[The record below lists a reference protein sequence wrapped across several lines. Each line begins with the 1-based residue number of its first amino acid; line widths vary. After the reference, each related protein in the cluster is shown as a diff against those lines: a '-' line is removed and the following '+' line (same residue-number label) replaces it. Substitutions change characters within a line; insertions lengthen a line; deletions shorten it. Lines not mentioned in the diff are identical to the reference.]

1 MDNKKSAALTQGLFV
16 FIALAVLTA
25 IEYFVGVS
33 TDLVGL
39 IFVLL
44 LVKAVLVVYFYM
56 HISRLFS
63 SEEGGHG

>member
-25 IEYFVGVS
+25 VEYFVGVN

>member
-1 MDNKKSAALTQGLFV
+1 MDDKKSAALMQGVFV
-16 FIALAVLTA
+16 FIALAVLTV

-44 LVKAVLVVYFYM
+44 LIKAALVVYFFM

-63 SEEGGHG
+63 SEEGGR

>member
-1 MDNKKSAALTQGLFV
+1 MDKKKSAVLREGVFV
-16 FIALAVLTA
+16 FLVLAVLTA
-25 IEYFVGVS
+25 VEYFIGVS

>member
-1 MDNKKSAALTQGLFV
+1 MDKNKSRALREGAFV
-16 FIALAVLTA
+16 FIALAILTA

-33 TDLVGL
+33 LGLAGL

-44 LVKAVLVVYFYM
+44 LIKAALVVYFYM

-63 SEEGGHG
+63 SEEGGH

>member
-1 MDNKKSAALTQGLFV
+1 MEKKSVALRQGLLV

-25 IEYFVGVS
+25 IEYFIGVS
-33 TDLVGL
+33 TGMVGL

-44 LVKAVLVVYFYM
+44 LIKAALVVYFYM

-63 SEEGGHG
+63 SEEGGH

>member
-1 MDNKKSAALTQGLFV
+1 MDNKKSAALMQGVFV
-16 FIALAVLTA
+16 FVALAVLTGV
-25 IEYFVGVS
+25 EYLIAVS

-44 LVKAVLVVYFYM
+44 LAKAVLVVYFFM

-63 SEEGGHG
+63 SEEGGH

>member
-1 MDNKKSAALTQGLFV
+1 MDKKKSAALREGAFV

-25 IEYFVGVS
+25 IEYFVAVS
-33 TDLVGL
+33 TGMVGL

-44 LVKAVLVVYFYM
+44 LTKAALVVYFYM

-63 SEEGGHG
+63 SDEGGH

>member
-1 MDNKKSAALTQGLFV
+1 MDKKKSGALREGAFV

-33 TDLVGL
+33 LGLAGL

-44 LVKAVLVVYFYM
+44 LIKAALVVYFYM
-56 HISRLFS
+56 HISRLFPS
-63 SEEGGHG
+63 DEGGH

>member
-1 MDNKKSAALTQGLFV
+1 MDKKKSRALREGAFV

-25 IEYFVGVS
+25 VEYFVGVS
-33 TDLVGL
+33 TGMVGL

-44 LVKAVLVVYFYM
+44 LIKAALVVYFYM

-63 SEEGGHG
+63 SEEGGR

>member
-1 MDNKKSAALTQGLFV
+1 MDNKKSAALMQGVFV
-16 FIALAVLTA
+16 FIALAVLTV

-44 LVKAVLVVYFYM
+44 LIKAALVVYFFM

-63 SEEGGHG
+63 SEEGGR

>member
-1 MDNKKSAALTQGLFV
+1 MEKKSAALRQGVLV

-33 TDLVGL
+33 TSMVALL
-39 IFVLL
+39 FVLL
-44 LVKAVLVVYFYM
+44 LIKAALVVYFYM

-63 SEEGGHG
+63 SEEGGH